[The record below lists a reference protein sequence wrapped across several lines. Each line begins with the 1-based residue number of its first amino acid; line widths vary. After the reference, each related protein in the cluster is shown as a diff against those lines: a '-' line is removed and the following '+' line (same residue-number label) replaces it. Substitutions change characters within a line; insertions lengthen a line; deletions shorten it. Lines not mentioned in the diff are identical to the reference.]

1 MVHSQEKAQSDTSS
15 ATPAKFNLRCK
26 QLFLTWPQCSTP
38 KEQVSLKGRVTNDSK
53 YWTYGYYHKYYFL
66 VDILE
71 MTAILNG
78 YAFIDFA

>member
-1 MVHSQEKAQSDTSS
+1 MLFANKQTSTES
-15 ATPAKFNLRCK
+15 TTSFNLRCK
-26 QLFLTWPQCSTP
+26 QLFLTWPQCDTP
-38 KEQVSLKGRVTNDSK
+38 KEQVSLKGRVTDDSK
-53 YWTYGYYHKYYFL
+53 YWTYDYYDKYYFI